1 MNEPAVKHPP
11 VGADPL
17 LSVMLASVPRA
28 TMKLLHTEGAD
39 GAGGAPRSGAV
50 KLLLITAA
58 AFPHQASV
66 YAQAA
71 KVGVQRMDLD
81 EGITLAKLFFFPHN
95 LTSSWHATFPSV
107 LPRKHRRKSD
117 FVI

>member
-28 TMKLLHTEGAD
+28 LLHTEGAD
-39 GAGGAPRSGAV
+39 GGGAPRSGAV

-66 YAQAA
+66 YVQAA

-81 EGITLAKLFFFPHN
+81 EGITLAKLFFF
-95 LTSSWHATFPSV
+95 SSQ
-107 LPRKHRRKSD
+107 LD
-117 FVI
+117 

>member
-39 GAGGAPRSGAV
+39 GGGAPRSGAV

-66 YAQAA
+66 YVQAA

-81 EGITLAKLFFFPHN
+81 EGITLAKLFFFSHN

>member
-39 GAGGAPRSGAV
+39 GGWGHHEVVP
-50 KLLLITAA
+50 
-58 AFPHQASV
+58 
-66 YAQAA
+66 
-71 KVGVQRMDLD
+71 
-81 EGITLAKLFFFPHN
+81 
-95 LTSSWHATFPSV
+95 
-107 LPRKHRRKSD
+107 
-117 FVI
+117 